1 MQGLQRSN
9 TVLLGTWSRLKGCL
23 PGAAGVWACHLLGC
37 PEKVVKWPELRMPDG
52 QRVQH
57 SQGASQ
63 GHGDWRVDGLR
74 VYHRQLVHSSS
85 SGKPSSS
92 GHPHFLELSLFPD
105 LFLHLELSRFD
116 QELGGSGYPQTL
128 LTAC

>member
-1 MQGLQRSN
+1 M
-9 TVLLGTWSRLKGCL
+9 
-23 PGAAGVWACHLLGC
+23 WACHLLRC
-37 PEKVVKWPELRMPDG
+37 PEKAVKWPELRMPDG

-74 VYHRQLVHSSS
+74 IYHRQLVHSSS

-105 LFLHLELSRFD
+105 LFLYLELSRFD